1 MGYTCGTEVVRN
13 DLIFYVDAANHK
25 SYVSDS
31 TIVNSFMGGYSGSF
45 QGSTLP
51 TFTTSS
57 LGSWEFSGNVNNQK
71 INFNET
77 ATSTF
82 TSSLDPQLNSFTAN
96 IFFKI
101 DPNAPNTSGVIF
113 SKGNKSSNRVG
124 WLMYYNKPQGTLYI
138 RCCGEEL
145 NSNQRS
151 SRSYSIDTDRVYM
164 ATLVID
170 REQNKFFGYL
180 DGKNPSGGFASML
193 ESPEYITPFGSIIA
207 PKPLLMGTRDD
218 NSLPLKGNIYL
229 AQIYNRALS
238 PKEVLKN
245 YNALGGRFN

>member
-1 MGYTCGTEVVRN
+1 MGYTCGTEVVREG
-13 DLIFYVDAANHK
+13 LIFYVDAANYK
-25 SYVSDS
+25 SYISGS
-31 TIVNSFMGGYSGSF
+31 TTVNSFMGGYSGSF

-57 LGSWEFSGNVNNQK
+57 LGNWEFSGNVNNQK

-82 TSSLDPQLNSFTAN
+82 TSSFDPQLNSFTAN
-96 IFFKI
+96 IFFKM
-101 DPNAPNTSGVIF
+101 DSNANTSHVIF
-113 SKGNKSSNRVG
+113 SKGNKSSNRIG
-124 WLMYYNKPQGTLYI
+124 WLMYYNQPQGNLYI

-145 NSNQRS
+145 NSSQIA
-151 SRSYSIDTDRVYM
+151 SRSYAINTNRVYM

-180 DGKNPSGGFASML
+180 DGKNTSGAS
-193 ESPEYITPFGSIIA
+193 SDIAGFGSIVA
-207 PKPLLMGTRDD
+207 PHPLLMGTRDD

>member
-1 MGYTCGTEVVRN
+1 MGYTCGTEVVREG
-13 DLIFYVDAANHK
+13 LIFYVDAANHK
-25 SYVSDS
+25 SYISGS

-51 TFTTSS
+51 TFSTSS

-82 TSSLDPQLNSFTAN
+82 TSSFDPQLNSFTAN

-113 SKGNKSSNRVG
+113 SKGNKSSNSIG

-138 RCCGEEL
+138 RCCGEDL
-145 NSNQRS
+145 NLLQRA
-151 SRSYSIDTDRVYM
+151 SRSYAIDTDRIYM

-170 REQNKFFGYL
+170 REQDKFFGYL
-180 DGKNPSGGFASML
+180 DGKNPSNVSAS
-193 ESPEYITPFGSIIA
+193 IAGFGSIVA

-229 AQIYNRALS
+229 TQIYNRALS

-245 YNALGGRFN
+245 YNALGGRFT